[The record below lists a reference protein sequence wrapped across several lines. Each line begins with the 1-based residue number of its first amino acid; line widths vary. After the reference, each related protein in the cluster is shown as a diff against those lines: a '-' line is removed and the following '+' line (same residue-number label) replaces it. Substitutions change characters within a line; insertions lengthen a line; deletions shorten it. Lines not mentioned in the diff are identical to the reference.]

1 MKKHIKIGSRSS
13 LLAVAQTN
21 ILIEKLRASY
31 PETEFELVTMKTTG
45 DINMK
50 PFSDSSDKAG
60 IKGLFTKELEEA
72 LESEAIDLAVHSL
85 KDVPMAENPKLP
97 IVAYSAREDARDVAV
112 FPEGREYD
120 GGVIG
125 CSSAR
130 RQLQLAKIFPEAKIE
145 PVRGNIITRI
155 RKLDDGEFSMLMLAS
170 AGLKRAKLEN
180 RISRYFSPDEVV
192 PAPGQGVLACQGK
205 AGRDYSWL
213 DVIKDKD
220 AEICIK
226 TERAFAALLG
236 GGCTSPVGA
245 FAEIKGNELSLLGF
259 YQNEKTG
266 ECTKAS
272 ITGNINEPEKLA
284 RELAGIIT
292 NGEHTI

>member
-1 MKKHIKIGSRSS
+1 MKKHIRIGSRSS

-21 ILIEKLRASY
+21 ILIEQLREAY

-50 PFSDSSDKAG
+50 PFSDSSDKLG

-72 LESEAIDLAVHSL
+72 LENETIDLAVHSL
-85 KDVPMAENPKLP
+85 KDVPMAANEELP

-112 FPEGREYD
+112 FPEGSKYD
-120 GGVIG
+120 GGTIG

-130 RQLQLAKIFPEAKIE
+130 RHLQLADLFPCTPVM
-145 PVRGNIITRI
+145 PVRGNIITRL
-155 RKLDDGEFSMLMLAS
+155 RKLDEGEFSMLILAA

-213 DVIKDKD
+213 DAIRDKETELCVR
-220 AEICIK
+220 AER
-226 TERAFAALLG
+226 TFAALLG

-245 FAEIKGNELSLLGF
+245 YAEADGEKLTLRGF
-259 YQNEKTG
+259 YQSEKTG
-266 ECTKAS
+266 ECHKA
-272 ITGNINEPEKLA
+272 THAGNINEPEKLA
-284 RELAGIIT
+284 RQLAKIISQGELQI
-292 NGEHTI
+292 